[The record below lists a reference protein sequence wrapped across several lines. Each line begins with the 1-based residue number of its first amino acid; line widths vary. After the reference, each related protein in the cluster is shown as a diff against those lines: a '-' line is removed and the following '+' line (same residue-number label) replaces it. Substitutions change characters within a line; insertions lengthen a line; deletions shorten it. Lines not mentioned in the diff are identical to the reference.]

1 MNKIE
6 NVGYIDKVQSLDKSA
21 YRSIVDWFKMHNI
34 TELNMSADNN
44 DGLTTYSYCYNDDG
58 ITMENIIID
67 KIVFEND
74 ELLFNEANGTTHNR
88 HDFHPGSMPYIHYAV
103 KSILENMELPTA
115 VEKDYE
121 VYLYYHGCFSVV
133 VQATSEEEAYQKA
146 ILEEEKLS
154 ELDFYKAIELQTN
167 GHDINLLDN

>member
-6 NVGYIDKVQSLDKSA
+6 NGGYIDKMQSLDKSA
-21 YRSIVDWFKMHNI
+21 YCSIIDWFKMYNI

-44 DGLTTYSYCYNDDG
+44 NGLTTDSYCYSDDG
-58 ITMENIIID
+58 VTMENITID
-67 KIVFEND
+67 KIVLEND
-74 ELLFNEANGTTHNR
+74 ELSFKEANGTTHNR
-88 HDFHPGSMPYIHYAV
+88 HDFHVGSMAYIHYAV
-103 KSILENMELPTA
+103 KSILENMDLPTA

-133 VQATSEEEAYQKA
+133 VRATSEDEAYQKA

-154 ELDFYKAIELQTN
+154 EIDFYKAIELQSN
-167 GHDINLLDN
+167 GRDINLLDN